1 MEDLDQLMNL
11 LGYTFQNK
19 DLLRLALIHP
29 SLLHENEP
37 IPRNNQR
44 LEFLGDAVLQLTLT
58 SELYEKHPDMGE
70 GPLTKARAH
79 MVNGHS
85 LASLGRR
92 LNLGDRLH
100 MSRGEA
106 SNGGRQRISC
116 VADAFEAVL
125 GAIFLDGGYD
135 TARQFV
141 LRQFADALKQV
152 STQAVDDNPK
162 GQLQETLQ
170 AQSPEA
176 PIYELLSTSGPD
188 HDRIFESRVCHLG
201 AELGR
206 GTGKNKKEAECQA
219 ARLALK
225 TLQESKTSEAP
236 VKNTPAPCPPQQPPN
251 D

>member
-1 MEDLDQLMNL
+1 MEDLDHLMDL
-11 LGYTFQNK
+11 LGYTFRDR

-29 SLLHENEP
+29 SLLRENEP

-44 LEFLGDAVLQLTLT
+44 LEFLGDAVLQLSLT

-70 GPLTKARAH
+70 GPLTKARAQ
-79 MVNGHS
+79 MVNRHS

-92 LNLGDRLH
+92 LYLGDHLH

-106 SNGGRQRISC
+106 ANGGRQRISC

-141 LRQFADALKQV
+141 LRQFAEALKQV
-152 STQAVDDNPK
+152 NAQSVDDNPK
-162 GQLQETLQ
+162 GELQETLQ

-176 PIYELLSTSGPD
+176 PTYELLSASGPD
-188 HDRIFESRVCHLG
+188 HDRVFECLVRHLG

-206 GTGKNKKEAECQA
+206 GAGKNKKEAECQA
-219 ARLALK
+219 ALAALK
-225 TLQESKTSEAP
+225 ALRESNPVGNIHIGAP
-236 VKNTPAPCPPQQPPN
+236 DSSPDRSSHQ
-251 D
+251 